1 MAPASRDEPT
11 RPRSLEEALRLLCQG
26 EFGRLELIPWA
37 SNYTFAAPLSL
48 PDGCR
53 YVGIYKPRR
62 GEIPL
67 YDFPSGTL
75 YRREVAAYRAARA
88 LGWDLIPLTVERDG
102 PHGIGS
108 LQLFVEA
115 DEDWDVLRDQQ
126 LDPAAVQRMTLFD
139 YLANNADRK
148 AGHVLRGHDGHIWG
162 IDHGLTFNQEPK
174 LRTVLWQ
181 FQGQP
186 IPDAILEELEEF
198 ATHPARADALRAE
211 LQELLDAAEVQ
222 GFFERLER
230 TLLARRFPQPGA
242 RRHVPWP
249 LY

>member
-11 RPRSLEEALRLLCQG
+11 RPRSLDEAERLLCQG
-26 EFGRLELIPWA
+26 TFGRLELIPWA

-48 PDGCR
+48 PDGTC

-75 YRREVAAYRAARA
+75 YRREVAAYRTTRA
-88 LGWDLIPLTVERDG
+88 LGWDLIPLTVVRDG
-102 PHGIGS
+102 PHGVGS

-115 DEDWDVLRDQQ
+115 DENWDVLRDQQ
-126 LDPAAVQRMTLFD
+126 LDEGVIQRMALFD
-139 YLANNADRK
+139 FLANNADRK
-148 AGHVLRGHDGHIWG
+148 AGHILRGRDGQLWG

-181 FQGQP
+181 FQGQS
-186 IPDAILEELEEF
+186 IPGPLLEELEEF
-198 ATHPARADALRAE
+198 ATHPTRPDALRAE
-211 LQELLDAAEVQ
+211 LAELLDEDELA
-222 GFFERLER
+222 GFFDRLGR
-230 TLLARRFPQPGA
+230 VLHVRRFPQPGS